1 MLTTEDRERFAK
13 WAQVMNRGFHG
24 AEVED
29 DNMAHLIE
37 SIGDRR
43 VVGVWDDAALDPQDP
58 VATSSAW
65 PVEMTVPGERVL
77 ESWAISTV
85 TVAPTHRRR
94 GIARN
99 LLEAELR
106 TAAGLGIP
114 AAILTVSESTI
125 YGRFG
130 FAPVAWAAYPKIEA
144 KRARWV
150 GPTPAG
156 RLDIIPKQRMRDE
169 IQAFYDRVR
178 LLSPGQIVV
187 WPRRWDQ
194 IIGLIGDAGENRK
207 RRVVRYSD
215 ADGVARGYAVYKLA
229 ENEEDNTKHILT
241 VLYMLTETPDAAS
254 AIWRYL
260 LEMDLVSEVHAHLRP
275 IDDPMQWQIADWRST
290 QTVVEDH
297 LWLRVLDVAAT
308 FEARDYL
315 MAGQLGFEVSD
326 DLGFTSGRW
335 LLSVDETGCG
345 VGVGCR
351 GVPRGRAGR
360 LALGQRA
367 LGAVSRWGLRGAA
380 GGCRTLARAAPP
392 VPRWRRMRSCV
403 PRERPG

>member
-1 MLTTEDRERFAK
+1 
-13 WAQVMNRGFHG
+13 MNRGFHG
-24 AEVED
+24 PEAEEENV
-29 DNMAHLIE
+29 AHMTE
-37 SIGDRR
+37 SMGDRR

-58 VATSSAW
+58 IATSSAW

-114 AAILTVSESTI
+114 VAILTVSESTI
-125 YGRFG
+125 YRGSG
-130 FAPVAWAAYPKIEA
+130 FRRWQGGVSEDRDEPGAMD
-144 KRARWV
+144 RAD
-150 GPTPAG
+150 GLPG
-156 RLDIIPKQRMRDE
+156 RLDIIPRQRMRDE
-169 IQAFYDRVR
+169 IEEFFDRVR

-215 ADGVARGYAVYKLA
+215 ADGVARGYAVYTLA
-229 ENEEDNTKHILT
+229 EAADFFTKHILT
-241 VLYMLTETPDAAS
+241 VEYLLTETPDAAA

-260 LEMDLVSEVHAHLRP
+260 LEVDLVSEVKALLRP
-275 IDDPMQWQIADWRST
+275 IDDPVQWQIADWRST

-335 LLSVDETGCG
+335 LLSVDETGAGSVSDVEEFPEDVPAVSLSVNELSALYLGG
-345 VGVGCR
+345 VSAVQLAD
-351 GVPRGRAGR
+351 AGR
-360 LALGQRA
+360 LRELTP
-367 LGAVSRWGLRGAA
+367 GA
-380 GGCRTLARAAPP
+380 TLAADAILRAARAPWLS
-392 VPRWRRMRSCV
+392 VWF
-403 PRERPG
+403 